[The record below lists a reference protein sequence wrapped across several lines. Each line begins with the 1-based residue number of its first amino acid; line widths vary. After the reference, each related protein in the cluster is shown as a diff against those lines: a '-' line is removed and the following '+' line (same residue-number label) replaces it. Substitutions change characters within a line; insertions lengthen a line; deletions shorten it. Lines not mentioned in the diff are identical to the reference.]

1 MFVRSKNAQKFEYLY
16 IAPLL
21 LDCSSLQL
29 VVGEVKGYL
38 GGFLLTMYSL
48 DLFVFLGTLS
58 INNSHTCISFCKIS
72 VLHVDK

>member
-1 MFVRSKNAQKFEYLY
+1 MY

-38 GGFLLTMYSL
+38 SGFLLTMYIFL
-48 DLFVFLGTLS
+48 GLFFFLGTLS
-58 INNSHTCISFCKIS
+58 INNSHTCMSFCKMS

>member
-1 MFVRSKNAQKFEYLY
+1 MY

-38 GGFLLTMYSL
+38 GGFLLTMYI
-48 DLFVFLGTLS
+48 FLGLICFS
-58 INNSHTCISFCKIS
+58 RHS
-72 VLHVDK
+72 

>member
-1 MFVRSKNAQKFEYLY
+1 MY

-38 GGFLLTMYSL
+38 GGFLLQCIYFL
-48 DLFVFLGTLS
+48 DFFFFLGTLS
-58 INNSHTCISFCKIS
+58 INNSHTCMSFCKMS